1 MPHLAALD
9 PITGEVIEASKTTA
23 VRHERARP
31 GEPVHMDVKKIGR
44 IPDGGGWR
52 LHGRANRETTR
63 DRTSRLGYDFVHSLV
78 DDHSRLASCE
88 ILSDEKGPTCAEFL
102 TRAPPTSPPTAH
114 PYRTDHDNSTPG
126 PTVAFGSKLAMRAVT
141 FDLPKTG
148 VVGVAYAPGGQILGT
163 WKL

>member
-1 MPHLAALD
+1 VPHLAALD

-102 TRAPPTSPPTAH
+102 TRAAAH
-114 PYRTDHDNSTPG
+114 FAAHGTP
-126 PTVAFGSKLAMRAVT
+126 VSNGS
-141 FDLPKTG
+141 
-148 VVGVAYAPGGQILGT
+148 
-163 WKL
+163 